1 MIAVEIFG
9 KVKNKK
15 AVRIYAEDILCDIGK
30 QIDNLFEVDIR
41 FVTELESGDYG
52 YCVGDDEFAEIV
64 IAKNIDGEPVP
75 YREMMVTLAH
85 ELVHAKQ
92 FAYRQQSS
100 EYECNS
106 KEEILFEKHWKDFES
121 AILFS

>member
-30 QIDNLFEVDIR
+30 NITSLFEVEIT
-41 FVTELESGDYG
+41 FVTQLENGDYG
-52 YCVGDDEFAEIV
+52 YCMGDDEFAEIV

-100 EYECNS
+100 EYECDS
-106 KEEILFEKHWKDFES
+106 KEEILFEKHWKVF
-121 AILFS
+121 IRL

>member
-1 MIAVEIFG
+1 MIVVEIFG

-30 QIDNLFEVDIR
+30 QIDNLFEVEIR
-41 FVTELESGDYG
+41 FVSEIENGDYG
-52 YCVGDDEFAEIV
+52 YCFGDDEFANIV
-64 IAKNIDGEPVP
+64 IAKNIDGKPVP

-100 EYECNS
+100 EYECDS